1 MSSHHIIEVN
11 KMITDHFIE
20 ANKMVGVG
28 THPTF
33 PDFINASPKLLFV
46 VS

>member
-1 MSSHHIIEVN
+1 MLAIDTRNSQAHFRKVCAELV
-11 KMITDHFIE
+11 KQITHS
-20 ANKMVGVG
+20 VL
-28 THPTF
+28 F